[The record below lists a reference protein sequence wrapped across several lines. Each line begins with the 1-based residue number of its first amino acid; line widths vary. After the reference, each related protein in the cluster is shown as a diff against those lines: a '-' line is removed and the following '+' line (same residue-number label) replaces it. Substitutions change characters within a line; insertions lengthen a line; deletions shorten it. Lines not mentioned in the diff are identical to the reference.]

1 MKGFESQN
9 VREHDLRIQT
19 IFPARDASW
28 KSVSNGSSIYRLSW
42 HRSTNSPET
51 VRQHFSSASQ
61 IWISVAT
68 SISFLSW
75 VWIEDLH
82 FRTSWQRF
90 ISNHGLTWI
99 NTIVGHYKLGW
110 DLKWN
115 MSAIGRVQAHSR
127 RITSQTLIWNDQND
141 CDTSTNRLCKP
152 DLSTFSNCVTTWI
165 PKLWILKVW
174 FELIIC

>member
-28 KSVSNGSSIYRLSW
+28 KSVSNGSSKYRLSW
-42 HRSTNSPET
+42 HRSTNSSET

-82 FRTSWQRF
+82 FGTSRERF

-99 NTIVGHYKLGW
+99 NTIVWYYKLEW

-115 MSAIGRVQAHSR
+115 RYVIGQVQAHSH
-127 RITSQTLIWNDQND
+127 RITKHTLILNSQNNAIQERID
-141 CDTSTNRLCKP
+141 FVNQTCQLFQTVSRLESQSYESWKF
-152 DLSTFSNCVTTWI
+152 DFNW
-165 PKLWILKVW
+165 
-174 FELIIC
+174 